1 MEKPKKMSL
10 GSALLVAVLSFGGF
24 MGVATVVSNN
34 SASLTPVSLA
44 KDGEEDRNDEDKD
57 SSDENKD
64 SDKESKSEKKE
75 KEEARKQSERQR
87 EATKKTYESSDD
99 GDDEDDDMV
108 NGVKLRGDGSVDDD
122 QNEGSSKDDDE
133 ENEGEDNGM
142 FKDRSKT
149 IEKLN
154 EKLTEAEKEILEK
167 QAEGVDVT
175 AALARLAEAK
185 AKLAKVGTAFD
196 ANDLESAKDL
206 AQEVSK
212 LTHFAKE
219 KDLHDAKEVAE
230 DVAKISKRIVQAYGK
245 IALLEAVGG
254 DGSKAKEAL
263 VSFEADL
270 ATLKATIATG
280 GYDGAVMEKSLET
293 LERKV
298 KAVKGSI
305 EGAIYALGG
314 TDGQYDD
321 DYENETEDVVDNLRD
336 VADIEDDNIGQAV
349 RRMAQDQE
357 DSAKKVGEVVS
368 KIDDRNVVA
377 QTLLGASEK
386 DLSALEQEIAD
397 NKARALTLTQVAET
411 MTDPD
416 IKTILMDQV
425 AVLNGQTAKLE
436 TFINGQRDRLSV
448 FGWFFHLFQK

>member
-1 MEKPKKMSL
+1 
-10 GSALLVAVLSFGGF
+10 
-24 MGVATVVSNN
+24 
-34 SASLTPVSLA
+34 
-44 KDGEEDRNDEDKD
+44 
-57 SSDENKD
+57 
-64 SDKESKSEKKE
+64 
-75 KEEARKQSERQR
+75 
-87 EATKKTYESSDD
+87 
-99 GDDEDDDMV
+99 
-108 NGVKLRGDGSVDDD
+108 
-122 QNEGSSKDDDE
+122 
-133 ENEGEDNGM
+133 
-142 FKDRSKT
+142 
-149 IEKLN
+149 
-154 EKLTEAEKEILEK
+154 
-167 QAEGVDVT
+167 
-175 AALARLAEAK
+175 
-185 AKLAKVGTAFD
+185 
-196 ANDLESAKDL
+196 
-206 AQEVSK
+206 
-212 LTHFAKE
+212 
-219 KDLHDAKEVAE
+219 
-230 DVAKISKRIVQAYGK
+230 
-245 IALLEAVGG
+245 
-254 DGSKAKEAL
+254 
-263 VSFEADL
+263 
-270 ATLKATIATG
+270 LKAIITAG

-386 DLSALEQEIAD
+386 DLIALEQEIAD

-425 AVLNGQTAKLE
+425 AVLNRQTAKLE
-436 TFINGQRDRLSV
+436 TFVSGQRDRLSV

>member
-44 KDGEEDRNDEDKD
+44 KDGESNSNKGGD
-57 SSDENKD
+57 SGENKD
-64 SDKESKSEKKE
+64 EDKESKSEKKE
-75 KEEARKQSERQR
+75 KEEAKKQSERQR

-99 GDDEDDDMV
+99 GDDEDDDRV

-122 QNEGSSKDDDE
+122 QNEDSSKDDDE

-149 IEKLN
+149 IEKLT
-154 EKLTEAEKEILEK
+154 EKLAEAEKEILEK

-175 AALARLAEAK
+175 SALARLAEAK
-185 AKLAKVGTAFD
+185 AKIVEVGGAFD

-230 DVAKISKRIVQAYGK
+230 DVAKISKRITQAYGK

-254 DGSKAKEAL
+254 DGSDAKEAL
-263 VSFEADL
+263 VSLEADL
-270 ATLKATIATG
+270 TALKAIITAG

-436 TFINGQRDRLSV
+436 TFVSGQRDRLSV